1 MENKFRSN
9 LDETVKYYEEHAQ
22 EFIESTISAD
32 VTELYE
38 LFEKH
43 LTPDSIILDLGCGSG
58 RDSKYFVEKGY
69 RVVAIDPSAAMC
81 EQTRELA
88 HIPVYQMKAEQM
100 NFSNEFDAVWACA
113 SLLHVPLEEQKN
125 VLQKITEALKPGGV
139 LYASWKYGEGKQIQD
154 ERCFINMNEKD
165 LYDILTKIKK
175 LGIIKIWETQDVRNN
190 RKHQKWINILM
201 KRID

>member
-38 LFEKH
+38 HFEKH
-43 LTPDSIILDLGCGSG
+43 LTSDAKILDLGCGSG

-113 SLLHVPLEEQKN
+113 SLLHVPLKDQGK
-125 VLQKITEALKPGGV
+125 VLQKITDALKTGGI
-139 LYASWKYGEGKQIQD
+139 LYASWKYGEGEYVTG

-165 LYDILTKIKK
+165 LHVILKSVSK
-175 LGIIKIWETQDVRNN
+175 LETIKIWETQDVRKNMQ
-190 RKHQKWINILM
+190 HQKWINVLTR
-201 KRID
+201 KID

>member
-1 MENKFRSN
+1 MENKFRFN

-38 LFEKH
+38 CFEKH
-43 LTPDSIILDLGCGSG
+43 LTSDAKILDLGCGSG

-113 SLLHVPLEEQKN
+113 SLLHVPLKDQGE
-125 VLQKITEALKPGGV
+125 VLQKITDALKTGGI
-139 LYASWKYGEGKQIQD
+139 LYASWKYGEG
-154 ERCFINMNEKD
+154 EYVTSGRCFINMNEKD
-165 LYDILTKIKK
+165 LDVILKSVSK
-175 LGIIKIWETQDVRNN
+175 LETIKIWETQDVRNN
-190 RKHQKWINILM
+190 MRHQKWINVLTR
-201 KRID
+201 KID

>member
-1 MENKFRSN
+1 
-9 LDETVKYYEEHAQ
+9 
-22 EFIESTISAD
+22 
-32 VTELYE
+32 
-38 LFEKH
+38 
-43 LTPDSIILDLGCGSG
+43 
-58 RDSKYFVEKGY
+58 
-69 RVVAIDPSAAMC
+69 MC